1 MTRISTNQFFDT
13 NLYGMQLS
21 GTRLLRAQ
29 SELITQKKLQN
40 ASDNP
45 AGAVQVLRIRQT
57 VAEYDQFLTSMTRA
71 RSRLE
76 VTDTVLGN
84 FGNAIIR
91 ARELAVQMGNGSL
104 SASARQG
111 IAKEAEAVLLSMQAL
126 TNSVDPEGARM
137 FAGFKTETEPV
148 ASRAPVAG
156 EVDVNGDP
164 IVSRVWTY
172 EGDSEVRFTAI
183 TEARTDF
190 PTTITGDRIFFRY
203 GADDGD
209 PATDVPIVDSVFAT
223 MQKLV
228 DVGNGVLPPGENVA
242 DAVGDI
248 LGRIQTFSDL
258 AFTARADIGA
268 RLVEIDA
275 TENSTENSK
284 LSLLKLR
291 SEIEDVDISE
301 AITRFTQQQTIL
313 EAARGAYARIQDLSL
328 FKFI

>member
-1 MTRISTNQFFDT
+1 MSRISTNQFFDT
-13 NLYGMQLS
+13 NLYGMQLA
-21 GTRLLRAQ
+21 GTRMLRAQ

-45 AGAVQVLRIRQT
+45 SGAVQVLRANQT
-57 VAEYDQFLTSMTRA
+57 IGEYDQFLRTITTV

-84 FGNAIIR
+84 FGNAVVR
-91 ARELAVQMGNGSL
+91 ARELAVQMGNGAL
-104 SASARQG
+104 NASARQG
-111 IAKEAEAVLLSMQAL
+111 IAKEVEAVMLSMQAL
-126 TNSVDPEGARM
+126 ANSVDPDGARM

-148 ASRAPVAG
+148 ASTVVMR
-156 EVDVNGDP
+156 NG
-164 IVSRVWTY
+164 ISSRDWSY
-172 EGDSEVRFTAI
+172 EGDTAVRLTAI
-183 TEARTDF
+183 TEARNDF
-190 PTTITGDRIFFRY
+190 PTTITGDKIFFT
-203 GADDGD
+203 GFD
-209 PATDVPIVDSVFAT
+209 PATGDVTDSVFAT

-228 DVGNGVLPPGENVA
+228 DVGNGGLDPGETMA
-242 DAVGDI
+242 DAIGNI
-248 LGRIQTFSDL
+248 LGRLEGFSDL

-275 TENSTENSK
+275 TENATENSK
-284 LSLLKLR
+284 LSLLKLK

-328 FKFI
+328 FKFL